1 MHVQPFVSILAF
13 SDPNVN
19 TPFWIRFEKVFHII
33 ESSLSWGYVIFA
45 DIMVRLAYCKFSRRF
60 GRKVKTVLEMYWAE
74 KVKFCNFL
82 QKKKIKKALYILRK
96 TYNQIHFFA
105 SLTIFLPSI

>member
-1 MHVQPFVSILAF
+1 VHVQPFVSILAF

-19 TPFWIRFEKVFHII
+19 TPFWIRFEKEFHII

-74 KVKFCNFL
+74 KIFCNFL
-82 QKKKIKKALYILRK
+82 QKKGKTDEGIPNAKKNL
-96 TYNQIHFFA
+96 
-105 SLTIFLPSI
+105 

>member
-19 TPFWIRFEKVFHII
+19 TPFWIRFEKEFHII

-74 KVKFCNFL
+74 KIFCNFL
-82 QKKKIKKALYILRK
+82 QKKAKLMKAFQMPRK